1 MIKIITRLFKKP
13 ENKLLNQLNEIDELK
28 QTVESS
34 YAREDMMRDEYKKTK
49 TALEFKIAINEQYS
63 KQNQILLQKVADL
76 ENQLYKQILLNN
88 ELLSKLSNK

>member
-34 YAREDMMRDEYKKTK
+34 YAREDMMRDKYTILKTK
-49 TALEFKIAINEQYS
+49 SNIATKSCRPRKSI
-63 KQNQILLQKVADL
+63 I
-76 ENQLYKQILLNN
+76 
-88 ELLSKLSNK
+88 

>member
-34 YAREDMMRDEYKKTK
+34 YAREDMMRDKYKKTK
-49 TALEFKIAINEQYS
+49 TKSNIATKSCRPRKSI
-63 KQNQILLQKVADL
+63 I
-76 ENQLYKQILLNN
+76 
-88 ELLSKLSNK
+88 